1 MIQRET
7 KPGRDYEI
15 MDEVLN
21 RGDAVELAR
30 QLSCSPQLVRA
41 WCRPPETDD
50 EFSTGKFGPLARL
63 RTLISMVKD
72 DDGEPDRAFPIG
84 RYISRLLGGI
94 FVPLPAQCGGKDSE
108 LMARVSAVLKE
119 TGEAIEEVR
128 VAWCETSPGV
138 ITPQEALLCRNEINE
153 AVAAFVLLREWL
165 DKEEDKK

>member
-1 MIQRET
+1 MIQRES

-63 RTLISMVKD
+63 RTLITMVKD
-72 DDGEPDRAFPIG
+72 DDGQSDRAFPVG
-84 RYISRLLGGI
+84 SYISRLLGGI
-94 FVPLPAQCGGKDSE
+94 FVPLPPACNGRDSE
-108 LMARVSAVLKE
+108 FIHRVSAVLKE
-119 TGEAIEEVR
+119 TSQAVEEVR
-128 VAWCETSPGV
+128 LAWCENSPG
-138 ITPQEALLCRNEINE
+138 IINQKEALLCRNEINE
-153 AVAAFVLLREWL
+153 AIGAMVLLRDWL
-165 DKEEDKK
+165 DQKESK